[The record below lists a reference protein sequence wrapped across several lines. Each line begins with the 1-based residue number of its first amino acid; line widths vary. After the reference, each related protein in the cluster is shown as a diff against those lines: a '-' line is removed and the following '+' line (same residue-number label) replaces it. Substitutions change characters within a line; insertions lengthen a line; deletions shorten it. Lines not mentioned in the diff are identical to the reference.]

1 MQRYQN
7 QTIYFQL
14 QNKSIKYVLI
24 QEGLPLGPETNNHID
39 NIQQMIWSK
48 YIPVIAVRWLSGYC
62 PDLNIGK
69 ASSSLS
75 SAIRLR
81 I

>member
-1 MQRYQN
+1 MKRYRKK
-7 QTIYFQL
+7 TIYFQL
-14 QNKSIKYVLI
+14 KNPSIKYVMI
-24 QEGLPLGPETNNHID
+24 QEGSPLGPETYKNID
-39 NIQQMIWSK
+39 IIQQMIWSK